1 MTSINTSAPVV
12 AGQAEQ
18 FSTRVVFFIAGFG
31 LAAWAPL
38 VPYAKARI
46 GLDEGTLGLLLL
58 CLGLGSIIAMPL
70 AGALAARFGC
80 RHVLT
85 VSTLLVCLCL
95 PLLATVSSLALFI
108 ATLFVF
114 GASLGA
120 LDCTINIQAIIVERA
135 SGKTMMSGFHG
146 LFSLGGIAGAA
157 GVSGVLALGASPL
170 IAMAVVVAC
179 VLIALI
185 KARSHLLTYG
195 SESDGPA
202 FAMPHGV
209 VLFIGLLCFTVFL
222 TEGAM
227 LDWSAVFLSSLRGV
241 ETAYAGLGYAVFAL
255 TMTLGR
261 LSGDVIVQRVGANR
275 VIILGGL
282 CASAGLSLA
291 TLVPAWEAA
300 LLGYALVG
308 AGCSNI
314 VPVCYSAVGR
324 QRTMPENVA
333 VPAITTLGYGGILV
347 GPAAIG
353 FVAHLSSLE
362 LAFMIIAIMLIG
374 VAASGRIL
382 KT

>member
-12 AGQAEQ
+12 PGRAEQ
-18 FSTRVVFFIAGFG
+18 FSTRMVFFIAGFG

-80 RHVLT
+80 RRVLI

-202 FAMPHGV
+202 FAVPHGV

-261 LSGDVIVQRVGANR
+261 LFGDVIVQRVGANR

-324 QRTMPENVA
+324 QKAMPENVA

>member
-1 MTSINTSAPVV
+1 MTSISTAAPV
-12 AGQAEQ
+12 APGRLEQ
-18 FSTRVVFFIAGFG
+18 FSTRVSFFIAGFG

-38 VPYAKARI
+38 VPYAKARM

-58 CLGLGSIIAMPL
+58 FLGVGSIIAMPL
-70 AGALAARFGC
+70 AGVLAARFGC
-80 RHVLT
+80 RRVTICSSVLI
-85 VSTLLVCLCL
+85 CLCL
-95 PLLATVSSLALFI
+95 PLLV

-114 GASLGA
+114 GASMGA

-135 SGKTMMSGFHG
+135 SGRTMMSGFHG
-146 LFSLGGIAGAA
+146 LFSVGGIVGAG
-157 GVSGVLALGASPL
+157 GVSGLLSLGASPL
-170 IAMAVVVAC
+170 IATVVVVA
-179 VLIALI
+179 VIIIALI
-185 KARSHLLTYG
+185 KAAPHLLSYG

-202 FAMPHGV
+202 FAIPRGV

-227 LDWSAVFLSSLRGV
+227 LDWSAVFLTSLRGV
-241 ETAYAGLGYAVFAL
+241 ENSYAGLGYAVFAL

-261 LSGDVIVQRVGANR
+261 FFGDAVVRRVGPNR

-282 CASAGLSLA
+282 LAALGLAL
-291 TLVPAWEAA
+291 TILVPAWEVA

-314 VPVCYSAVGR
+314 IPVCFSAVGR
-324 QRTMPENVA
+324 QRSMPENVA

-353 FVAHLSSLE
+353 FVAHASSLD
-362 LAFMIIAIMLIG
+362 LAFMVLVFLLLG
-374 VAASGRIL
+374 VSVGGRFL
-382 KT
+382 KA